1 MADDYDYAD
10 NVLLLLFLSLYPVF
24 MCVLTEQPSGQLQKQ
39 HKCKEIKITQ
49 KRREKK
55 K

>member
-10 NVLLLLFLSLYPVF
+10 NVLLLFLSLYPVF